1 MKKFQKISLTENLFR
16 AIQILGKCAIRQ
28 NELFELIKLLQ
39 PKNQFPYG
47 IHVLRCL
54 TLWAKNSTSIG
65 LNLGLL
71 DVQNENEKPSN
82 NSSLSPI
89 DYNLTDS
96 AKLRRTSLLT
106 INQNVLMNMMQT
118 IGTGALSQNAQQQ
131 AKYFFDFQQSNSV
144 GNSS

>member
-1 MKKFQKISLTENLFR
+1 
-16 AIQILGKCAIRQ
+16 LGKCAIRQ

-144 GNSS
+144 RNYF